1 MINSINTYTPQ
12 NKSYKQ
18 TKVARQPQNINFG
31 GIEDT
36 FLGKK
41 FHAFC
46 SHIADKK
53 HIQAIITKIAEDKNM
68 EKLVNWASEEKT
80 IINKKGKKVT
90 DCNSDKLSQY
100 LMVGYSALLQTLHI
114 RNIMKNKQMPEERK
128 ETLIVNNALA
138 FVLPTIGAF
147 TIDKSI
153 NRGIETFIE
162 YAEKTRKNVKFNDDQ
177 LKGLKALKSV
187 FIFSMMYKY
196 FATII
201 TTPMADVTTDFL
213 RDKGL
218 IGKARNKSKTKQLVG

>member
-1 MINSINTYTPQ
+1 MITSINTYTPQ
-12 NKSYKQ
+12 NKPYKQ
-18 TKVARQPQNINFG
+18 AKVARQSQNINFG
-31 GIEDT
+31 EKKEW
-36 FLGKK
+36 FLLKK
-41 FHAFC
+41 VNEFAE
-46 SHIADKK
+46 
-53 HIQAIITKIAEDKNM
+53 KIASK
-68 EKLVNWASEEKT
+68 EKTKDFLFKVADNKTMKALVDWASKEKIIPNKYGEEIK
-80 IINKKGKKVT
+80 

-114 RNIMKNKQMPEERK
+114 RNIMKNKQMPDERK

-153 NRGIETFIE
+153 NRGIETFTK
-162 YAEKTRKNVKFNDDQ
+162 YAEKTRNKKFNDNQ
-177 LKGLKALKSV
+177 LKGLKTFKSV
-187 FIFSMMYKY
+187 LIFGMMYKY
-196 FATII
+196 FATIV